1 MQRAESDKQ
10 RAERNEQKVENKE
23 HYAKTN
29 KQGATR
35 KLSLLSLFID
45 LAGLQD

>member
-10 RAERNEQKVENKE
+10 RAERNEQKVENKKQR
-23 HYAKTN
+23 AKTN
-29 KQGATR
+29 KQRATR
-35 KLSLLSLFID
+35 KLSLLRLFID